1 MSGRR
6 RTEQAAEAVEVRIP
20 SKPEFVSV
28 ARLRAAA
35 VAARL
40 SFTYDEI
47 EDLKIAVGEA
57 CTALI
62 LSGNSASHPI
72 TLRFIPEAEALE
84 VRIETQG
91 PGLDL
96 DVPPAQ
102 GKRPLDQGRLGI
114 FLMKCLVDK
123 IDVHHS
129 EEHGT
134 SELRLVKRRQR

>member
-6 RTEQAAEAVEVRIP
+6 RAEHADAVEVRIP
-20 SKPEFVSV
+20 SKPAFVSV
-28 ARLRAAA
+28 ARLTAAA

-62 LSGNSASHPI
+62 LSGNSANHPI
-72 TLRFIPEAEALE
+72 TLRFVPEAEALE

-96 DVPPAQ
+96 DVAPAQ
-102 GKRPLDQGRLGI
+102 GKRPLDQRRLGL

-123 IDVHHS
+123 VDAHHS

-134 SELRLVKRRQR
+134 SELRLLKRRQR